1 MIDNILDMLEIAKEK
16 KEIGKYTH
24 IALGKNYLPTDL
36 RSATREIK
44 HTLWQSKR
52 Q

>member
-1 MIDNILDMLEIAKEK
+1 MINNILEMLEIAKQQK
-16 KEIGKYTH
+16 TIGKYTH

-44 HTLWQSKR
+44 HTLWQSRK